1 MSKTG
6 SSVSTLARL
15 AAGLKA
21 KRADK
26 RPIEE
31 RDDEGDDMDAPDEP
45 MDDEEGDEDDT
56 GKATKSKKRAKDEGE
71 DEDDGADEDD
81 YEDGDKKATSALAQR
96 IIQAGEVAAGRRE
109 MRVTPPPQSK
119 PVKMTAKAFFAAVR
133 KAEGLE

>member
-31 RDDEGDDMDAPDEP
+31 RDDEGDDMDAP
-45 MDDEEGDEDDT
+45 MDDEEGDEDDK
-56 GKATKSKKRAKDEGE
+56 GKAKKSKKRAKDEGE

>member
-31 RDDEGDDMDAPDEP
+31 RDDEGDDMDAP
-45 MDDEEGDEDDT
+45 MDDEEGDEDDK
-56 GKATKSKKRAKDEGE
+56 GKAKKSKKRAKDEGE

-119 PVKMTAKAFFAAVR
+119 PVKMTGKAFFAAVR